1 MRERSE
7 QTADALCGLFGE
19 RSDLVAYGNTD
30 PTVSAQPR
38 YLTLKVNG
46 VNRAPIGAVVSGA

>member
-7 QTADALCGLFGE
+7 QTAGSQRGVFGE
-19 RSDLVAYGNTD
+19 RSDLVAYGNTA